1 MQNEFANLVVKYMK
15 RERFTDST
23 LANRLRVKRETIFR
37 WRKGGIRSPKYDTV
51 IECADAFNLNPVER
65 NEFFTSAGWPDPKAK
80 LVLDTPSQDEYLV
93 DNTQDEEVRDEPS
106 VQMEEREEDNTN
118 APLLPITTRP
128 IRDPRQFYGRK
139 ALLAKILG
147 AWRTMPLEHVA
158 IYGPKRSGKTS
169 LLYYMMQKAG
179 RLKQKYDWVFVDF
192 DNVRMQQQ
200 ERLLQYILGELKLD
214 TSDCDLINFTMRIE
228 DDLKKPAVIVMDN
241 IKSGLQAPE
250 LDNAF
255 WNNMRYLGNHVEKLG
270 FCVASRYSL
279 PQLAEETGKESPIS
293 NVFEEVVLGP
303 LSEDEARTFLQNS
316 SLPKKDAS
324 WILQQSQC
332 WPVLLQELCKAQLDK
347 KASGDWQ
354 KIGLAKVERYQYL
367 WQSEFSTID

>member
-23 LANRLRVKRETIFR
+23 LANRLHVKRETIFR

-51 IECADAFNLNPVER
+51 IECAEAFNLNPVER

-80 LVLDTPSQDEYLV
+80 LVLESQSQKEYIV
-93 DNTQDEEVRDEPS
+93 NDSREEVRNEPDE
-106 VQMEEREEDNTN
+106 QMDEQEDNTN
-118 APLLPITTRP
+118 VPLLPITTRP
-128 IRDPRQFYGRK
+128 IRDPRQFFGRK
-139 ALLAKILG
+139 ALLSRILG

-200 ERLLQYILGELKLD
+200 ERLLEYILGELKLD

-270 FCVASRYSL
+270 FCVASRDPL
-279 PQLAEETGKESPIS
+279 PQLAEESGKDSPIS

-303 LSEDEARTFLQNS
+303 LTEEEARTFLQKA
-316 SLPKKDAS
+316 SLPKKDAG
-324 WILQQSQC
+324 WILQHSHC
-332 WPVLLQELCKAQLDK
+332 WPVLLQELCKRQLDK
-347 KASGDWQ
+347 KATGDWQ

-367 WQSEFSTID
+367 WQSDSATVE